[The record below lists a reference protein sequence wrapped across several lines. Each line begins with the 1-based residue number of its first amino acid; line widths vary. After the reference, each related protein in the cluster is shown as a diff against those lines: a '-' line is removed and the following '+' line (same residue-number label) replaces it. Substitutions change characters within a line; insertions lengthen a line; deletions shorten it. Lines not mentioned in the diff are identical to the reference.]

1 MHQILSYSLHL
12 DAVWTKWLI
21 SLVAVT
27 LLLILCYKMKGR
39 SEPLI
44 CTATQLLL
52 TVTFYDSHTQEICSA
67 LGLVCVHPL
76 LQWCN
81 INIFNY
87 QLLQMQRYADH
98 GYKAVISS
106 VVMLFSQCV
115 MCKSSTPAGRSDC
128 TTHFNCVTQ
137 QRFIPERVRSKLV
150 FYLYIIFTS
159 FLLIYRLYRI
169 NHQQDWMHFKLNP
182 FI

>member
-1 MHQILSYSLHL
+1 MTYIF
-12 DAVWTKWLI
+12 
-21 SLVAVT
+21 LVAVH
-27 LLLILCYKMKGR
+27 LLLIHCLKKVFDKKSR

-44 CTATQLLL
+44 FTVTQLWLL
-52 TVTFYDSHTQEICSA
+52 TVTFCDSHTQEICSA

-76 LQWCN
+76 LKWCN
-81 INIFNY
+81 VNIYNY
-87 QLLQMQRYADH
+87 QLLQRQHYADH

-137 QRFIPERVRSKLV
+137 QGFIPECVWSKFVL
-150 FYLYIIFTS
+150 YLYIIFTFFLLFFFIFTF

-169 NHQQDWMHFKLNP
+169 KHQQD
-182 FI
+182 